1 MMNLKQ
7 LFDTQRILDERIA
20 KEHPVQEGE
29 DRFAKKIL
37 ALLSELGECANEQRS
52 WKFWSKDQKP
62 RTIKYVP
69 FEETQCENYDL
80 LYCEIC
86 GDYYDIDHGLAHE
99 HREDDLVP
107 YVITNPL
114 LTEYVDNLHF
124 ILSLGRDKGINI
136 PSEYK
141 REWMIKEKDI
151 VKQFLAVF
159 SLASRFGITKSE
171 TDFNLTLDTFMGL
184 GEMLG
189 FTWEEIEA
197 SYYEKN
203 EINHGR
209 QDNSY

>member
-1 MMNLKQ
+1 MNLKKLSDIQ
-7 LFDTQRILDERIA
+7 ITLDERI
-20 KEHPVQEGE
+20 KQQHPIKEGE
-29 DRFAKKIL
+29 DRFSKKLL
-37 ALLSELGECANEQRS
+37 ALLVELGECANEQRS
-52 WKFWSKDQKP
+52 WKFWSNNQNP
-62 RTIKYVP
+62 CLNRTQHDFYS
-69 FEETQCENYDL
+69 
-80 LYCEIC
+80 
-86 GDYYDIDHGLAHE
+86 GDVI
-99 HREDDLVP
+99 RE
-107 YVITNPL
+107 YNPL
-114 LTEYVDNLHF
+114 LEEYIDNLHF
-124 ILSLGRDKGINI
+124 ILSLGREININI

-151 VKQFLAVF
+151 VNQFLAVF

-209 QDNSY
+209 QNDNY

>member
-1 MMNLKQ
+1 MNLKQ

-52 WKFWSKDQKP
+52 WKFWSSDQEP
-62 RTIKYVP
+62 RTVKKVAT
-69 FEETQCENYDL
+69 EW
-80 LYCEIC
+80 
-86 GDYYDIDHGLAHE
+86 
-99 HREDDLVP
+99 DDNGEP
-107 YVITNPL
+107 TEWNIFTNINPL
-114 LTEYVDNLHF
+114 LVEYVDNLHF

-209 QDNSY
+209 QNSNY